1 MRQPL
6 SARAGI
12 ALLMAAAWAGGA
24 LAQSAA
30 QSQPPPDAPANAAN
44 KPKDSASN
52 PPPKKVYTN
61 DDLKGTPREDVS
73 VVGNNRGTG
82 RSAPATGERKDQ
94 QYWHNRA
101 QRIRN
106 EMAEV
111 DRQIAL
117 LTKPDPATGA
127 SIPSSPPPP
136 PGAHATTSRPAAQ
149 LQRLQGR
156 KEQLQQQMDQLEEEA
171 RKAEVPPGWL
181 R

>member
-1 MRQPL
+1 MRHPFP
-6 SARAGI
+6 ARAGI
-12 ALLMAAAWAGGA
+12 ALLTAAMWTGAA
-24 LAQSAA
+24 LAQSAP
-30 QSQPPPDAPANAAN
+30 QSQPAPDAPASAAN
-44 KPKDSASN
+44 KPKDPAS

-82 RSAPATGERKDQ
+82 RKVPATGERNQ

-106 EMAEV
+106 ETAEV

-117 LTKPDPATGA
+117 LTKPDPNTGA
-127 SIPSSPPPP
+127 SIPSSTPPP
-136 PGAHATTSRPAAQ
+136 PGAHATTSRPVAQ
-149 LQRLQGR
+149 LQRLQSR
-156 KEQLQQQMDQLEEEA
+156 KAQLQQQMDQLEEEA
-171 RKAEVPPGWL
+171 RRADVPPGWL